1 MSETSSYQL
10 FRAIEDFRKARQR
23 AGLEQLLAR
32 LSGKSDDLLSYEE
45 VRQKLR
51 GVETSVRSLEDIP
64 LDAIIGSAGRYNDF
78 TRSFLPKEDTISSRW
93 ASVKAAS
100 NSPEGLP
107 PIEVYK
113 IGNAYFVKDGN
124 HRVSVARQR
133 GDTHIQAYVAEIKTR
148 VPLAPEDDPDSLI
161 LKTEYTEFLEHTHL
175 DTLRPEADLHLTV
188 PGMYPVLE
196 GHIREH
202 QYFLG
207 LEQQRDIPFEEAVI
221 SFYDKVYLPIVQV
234 IRETGLLRSFPN
246 RTEADLYLWIT
257 EHRESLKESLDM
269 DVTPVRAALDLVEQK
284 SSRPERIASRIGGAI
299 LGSLVPDELDPGPPT
314 GTWRRTI
321 LENVLPH
328 RLFRDVLIP
337 VSGNPEGWLALEQA
351 ITLARLER
359 SYLNGLHVVADGEQ
373 RDSPEAQQVKAEF
386 ERRCWEAGVPG
397 HLVIQLGSVSSVVT
411 ERARWNDLLVILMA
425 FPPGNQPL
433 AKLASGLHTILR
445 RSAIPILAVP
455 AEITTLQHALL
466 AFDGSRES
474 IEALYLAAYLRGAW
488 AIQLT
493 ILSVAGSVEQ
503 SESTLGQA
511 REYLQEHHLEAEY
524 IAQAGEVSKMILET
538 AQEKNCDWI
547 ISGSYGPSPLV
558 EVVLGSTLDILLKET
573 KIPILIC
580 R

>member
-1 MSETSSYQL
+1 
-10 FRAIEDFRKARQR
+10 
-23 AGLEQLLAR
+23 
-32 LSGKSDDLLSYEE
+32 
-45 VRQKLR
+45 
-51 GVETSVRSLEDIP
+51 
-64 LDAIIGSAGRYNDF
+64 
-78 TRSFLPKEDTISSRW
+78 
-93 ASVKAAS
+93 
-100 NSPEGLP
+100 
-107 PIEVYK
+107 
-113 IGNAYFVKDGN
+113 
-124 HRVSVARQR
+124 
-133 GDTHIQAYVAEIKTR
+133 
-148 VPLAPEDDPDSLI
+148 
-161 LKTEYTEFLEHTHL
+161 
-175 DTLRPEADLHLTV
+175 
-188 PGMYPVLE
+188 
-196 GHIREH
+196 
-202 QYFLG
+202 
-207 LEQQRDIPFEEAVI
+207 
-221 SFYDKVYLPIVQV
+221 
-234 IRETGLLRSFPN
+234 
-246 RTEADLYLWIT
+246 
-257 EHRESLKESLDM
+257 M

-474 IEALYLAAYLRGAW
+474 FEALYLAAYLGGAW

-511 REYLQEHHLEAEY
+511 RDYLQEHHLEAEY